1 MIVVG
6 HGPTVQT
13 PQSLCGQLIL
23 CDVASVKILEI
34 RELGLFFV
42 HWQIAIHVDVYTGL
56 EPILSILWEEEVM
69 HHGRRKTTVLPWSIF
84 MYPVCELI

>member
-6 HGPTVQT
+6 HGPIVQT
-13 PQSLCGQLIL
+13 PESPCGQLIL
-23 CDVASVKILEI
+23 CDVASVQILEI

-42 HWQIAIHVDVYTGL
+42 HWQIAIHVDVHTGL

-69 HHGRRKTTVLPWSIF
+69 DHGRRKTTSSSLE
-84 MYPVCELI
+84 YPHVSCLQLI